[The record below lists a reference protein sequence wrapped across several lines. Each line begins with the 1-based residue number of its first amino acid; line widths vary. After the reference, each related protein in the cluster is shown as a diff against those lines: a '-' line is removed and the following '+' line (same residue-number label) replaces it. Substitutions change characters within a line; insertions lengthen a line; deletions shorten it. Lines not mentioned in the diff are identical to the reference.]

1 MSTNTPEGFK
11 EYYVLVD
18 ADGRIHQIASCSLV
32 KVNVFDERELRGAL
46 EGPETLDKTL
56 ERFDAEWLA
65 PVVRKG
71 LGTNLKGSVVRTM
84 EHVGKIWRKE
94 RSVLERVGQIM
105 AEVPVGD
112 LIAAVVALDE
122 DPR

>member
-1 MSTNTPEGFK
+1 MSTPEGFK
-11 EYYVLVD
+11 RYYVLVGP
-18 ADGRIHQIASCSLV
+18 DGQILQLAHCSLV
-32 KVNVFDERELRGAL
+32 EVDVFDERELRGAL

-71 LGTNLKGSVVRTM
+71 LGENLKGSVIRTM
-84 EHVGKIWRKE
+84 EHVGKIWRTECSTME
-94 RSVLERVGQIM
+94 RIGQTM

>member
-1 MSTNTPEGFK
+1 MNTPEGFK
-11 EYYVLVD
+11 QYYVLVTP
-18 ADGRIHQIASCSLV
+18 DGKILQIPSCSLV
-32 KVNVFDERELRGAL
+32 KVDVFDERELRGAL

-56 ERFDAEWLA
+56 ERFGAEWLA

-71 LGTNLKGSVVRTM
+71 LGENLKGSVIRTM
-84 EHVGKIWRKE
+84 EHVGRIWRKE
-94 RSVLERVGQIM
+94 RSTMEKVGEIM
-105 AEVPVGD
+105 ADVPIGD